1 MNKNIKA
8 MVKKLESEIWYDL
21 KNLEVYDT
29 NKNELSSD
37 EFDETK
43 IMIIRFEYVDLWVEI
58 DLTSFTPLY
67 IDNVENKTFEEKVFA
82 LRNIG
87 KIITI
92 IGTYVRKI
100 NFSDEVRRM
109 WQWRITRKPKH

>member
-1 MNKNIKA
+1 MNKNIKD
-8 MVKKLESEIWYDL
+8 MSKKLESEFGYDL
-21 KNLEVYDT
+21 KNLKFYDT
-29 NKNELSSD
+29 NRNELSFD

-43 IMIIRFEYVDLWVEI
+43 IMIIRFEYIDLSFEI
-58 DLTSFTPLY
+58 DLTSFGLLY
-67 IDNVENKTFEEKVFA
+67 IDDYENKTVEEKAFA

-100 NFSDEVRRM
+100 NFSDETRRM
-109 WQWRITRKPKH
+109 

>member
-1 MNKNIKA
+1 MNKNIKE
-8 MVKKLESEIWYDL
+8 MVEELESEFWYDL
-21 KNLEVYDT
+21 KNLKVYDT

-37 EFDETK
+37 KFDETK
-43 IMIIRFEYVDLWVEI
+43 IMIIRFEYVGLSVEI

-67 IDNVENKTFEEKVFA
+67 IDNDENKTFEEKVFA

-92 IGTYVRKI
+92 IGSYVRKI
-100 NFSDEVRRM
+100 NFSDKKRRM
-109 WQWRITRKPKH
+109 

>member
-1 MNKNIKA
+1 MNKNIKE
-8 MVKKLESEIWYDL
+8 MSKKLESEFWYDL
-21 KNLEVYDT
+21 KNLKVYDT

-37 EFDETK
+37 EFDEIK
-43 IMIIRFEYVDLWVEI
+43 IMIIRFEYVDLSVEI
-58 DLTSFTPLY
+58 DLTSFGLLY
-67 IDNVENKTFEEKVFA
+67 IDDYENKTVEEKAFA

-100 NFSDEVRRM
+100 NFSDETRRM
-109 WQWRITRKPKH
+109 WRWMKIKRQKH

>member
-1 MNKNIKA
+1 MKMNENIKEMA
-8 MVKKLESEIWYDL
+8 EKLESEFWYDL

-37 EFDETK
+37 KFDETK
-43 IMIIRFEYVDLWVEI
+43 IMIIRFEYVGLSVEI

-67 IDNVENKTFEEKVFA
+67 IDNDENKTFEEKVFA

-92 IGTYVRKI
+92 IGSYVRKI
-100 NFSDEVRRM
+100 NFSDKKRRM
-109 WQWRITRKPKH
+109 